1 MPDSALRAATFLDKG
16 GVGKTTA
23 TAHLGVA
30 LDRHG
35 YDVLLLDLAGKQGDL
50 AKHFGLWKEVQDDD
64 DRWPNITTVFQE
76 EWETISKKLPN
87 AVEDLTLPT
96 GEGPDLIPAHESLD
110 GLDAILGNID
120 EAAERYSRLDAF
132 LTGYVEEDY
141 DVILLDLPGSTSNIA
156 YNGLW
161 AAGSVVA
168 PVRPGPFEAEQAA
181 QLRRDLE
188 TIRTEQGV
196 DIELEMVLLNEVDE
210 RTKAGKAYLDE
221 FETEYPDALAP
232 TQIPSSQDVQNA
244 QMNGETLFQLERP
257 SKTAQRAVDAY
268 ETDAKELIERLGGG
282 E

>member
-1 MPDSALRAATFLDKG
+1 MFAYMPDSALRAATFLDKG

-30 LDRHG
+30 LDHHG

-76 EWETISKKLPN
+76 EWETISKKLPD

-96 GEGPDLIPAHESLD
+96 GEGPELIPAHESLD

-120 EAAERYSRLDAF
+120 EAAERYSRLDEF
-132 LTGYVEEDY
+132 LTGYVDEDY

-161 AAGSVVA
+161 ALGVLSLPSVQVHSRLN
-168 PVRPGPFEAEQAA
+168 RP
-181 QLRRDLE
+181 
-188 TIRTEQGV
+188 
-196 DIELEMVLLNEVDE
+196 LN
-210 RTKAGKAYLDE
+210 Y
-221 FETEYPDALAP
+221 
-232 TQIPSSQDVQNA
+232 
-244 QMNGETLFQLERP
+244 
-257 SKTAQRAVDAY
+257 AV
-268 ETDAKELIERLGGG
+268 I
-282 E
+282 